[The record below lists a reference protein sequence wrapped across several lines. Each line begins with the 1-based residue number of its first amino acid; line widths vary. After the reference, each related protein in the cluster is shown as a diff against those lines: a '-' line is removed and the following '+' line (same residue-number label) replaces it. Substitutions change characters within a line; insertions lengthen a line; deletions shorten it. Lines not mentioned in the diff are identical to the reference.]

1 MKFKVNDLIYDNA
14 NLFRV
19 IDISPVLG
27 KEFTLLIVKS
37 SNIGKIGMTAT
48 VSAKAVDKCA
58 NLFDINNPPMK
69 TVNKGSAACHQC
81 GEKFDVG
88 DYCVRD
94 NSEHIFCSLDCLD
107 EYHGAKESEV
117 GGGDLTDSRT
127 VTIPV
132 FDITKEE
139 LEKVK
144 KEVSEH
150 AVTE

>member
-1 MKFKVNDLIYDNA
+1 MAYKVDDLIYDNA

-69 TVNKGSAACHQC
+69 TVNKGSAVCHQC
-81 GEKFDVG
+81 GTTLKLG

-94 NSEHIFCSLDCLD
+94 NHDNIYCSEDCLL
-107 EYHGAKESEV
+107 EYCAQESEILE
-117 GGGDLTDSRT
+117 GDLANSK
-127 VTIPV
+127 TINVPM